1 MGPEHVPLHPL
12 VFPLQ
17 PESDRLIRNSYQ
29 IEGAPHED
37 GRADSI
43 WDSFCRI
50 PGKIADGSS
59 GDVACDS
66 YHRTAEDIALL
77 KETKAKAY
85 RFSLSWSRIIPLG
98 GRNDPVNE
106 KGLQHYVKFV
116 DDLHAAG
123 IEPMITL
130 FHWDLPDNLHKRY
143 GGMLNKEEFVKDF
156 ENYARVCFKAFGSRV
171 KFWITFNEP
180 WCSSILGYS
189 TGLFAPGRTSD
200 RTKSAEGDSSTEP
213 WIVGHSLL
221 IAHGAA
227 VKAYRDDFKA
237 KDGGQIGITLNG
249 RFPLSLPPASLSTW
263 CSCCCGNFMHPFAH
277 QPPVQKKI
285 PDRGA
290 KCLLIGITN

>member
-1 MGPEHVPLHPL
+1 MGVCNSEVRLARPFSTQKYPANKEGPLDCHML
-12 VFPLQ
+12 SFG
-17 PESDRLIRNSYQ
+17 IRSYQ

-50 PGKIADGSS
+50 PGKIAGGDS

-66 YHRTAEDIALL
+66 YHRADEDIALL
-77 KETKAKAY
+77 KELGAKSY

-106 KGLQHYVKFV
+106 KGLQYYINLV
-116 DDLHAAG
+116 DGLRAAG

-130 FHWDLPDNLHKRY
+130 FHWDLPDELHKRY
-143 GGMLNKEEFVKDF
+143 GGMLNKDEFVKDY
-156 ENYARVCFKAFGSRV
+156 ENYARVCFKAFGSKV
-171 KFWITFNEP
+171 KYWITFNEP
-180 WCSSILGYS
+180 WCSSVLGYG
-189 TGLFAPGRTSD
+189 TGLFAPGRCSD
-200 RTKSAEGDSSTEP
+200 RTKSAEGDSAREP

-237 KDGGQIGITLNG
+237 QDGGQIGITLNG
-249 RFPLSLPPASLSTW
+249 KRSPR
-263 CSCCCGNFMHPFAH
+263 
-277 QPPVQKKI
+277 VQI
-285 PDRGA
+285 PCRQKQKLYSRA
-290 KCLLIGITN
+290 RT